1 MSQDNLS
8 WPPFLS
14 LRYSDDSVQNFLR
27 LVALGTRFLK
37 AGLPEGVCRRLHVQ
51 VKLKGTPNTKLKAH
65 FMVSSITMASFVNF
79 CYNYRYCLLSGVTSV
94 DLVKFGV
101 VRLKTFL
108 LSPPT
113 TTWAPSKGTNTARL
127 CRVMATRESLVSLIP
142 NKICNRESRE
152 DTIM

>member
-14 LRYSDDSVQNFLR
+14 LRYSDDSVQNFR

-113 TTWAPSKGTNTARL
+113 TT
-127 CRVMATRESLVSLIP
+127 
-142 NKICNRESRE
+142 
-152 DTIM
+152 

>member
-14 LRYSDDSVQNFLR
+14 LRHPDDSVQNFLQ

-37 AGLPEGVCRRLHVQ
+37 VGLPEGVYRQLYVL

-79 CYNYRYCLLSGVTSV
+79 CYNY
-94 DLVKFGV
+94 
-101 VRLKTFL
+101 
-108 LSPPT
+108 
-113 TTWAPSKGTNTARL
+113 
-127 CRVMATRESLVSLIP
+127 
-142 NKICNRESRE
+142 
-152 DTIM
+152 